1 MTAEP
6 ATTPDETRPPEK
18 RATHREGYYALV
30 WRRFRRSRIAMVGG
44 VMTAVLVALA
54 VFADFF
60 APVPPNRV
68 DMTRSFEPPQRPH
81 FFDAEGRFHLR
92 PFTYRRVCDFN
103 PRTYE
108 PIWREDTSRR
118 YPIHFLVRS
127 WEYSFAGLPCRWHVA
142 GVEKGGTFSLLGTD
156 KFGRDLWGRACRAG
170 RISLTIAVFATLLSV
185 AAGSLIGIVSG
196 YFGGWTDLVL
206 QRLIELL
213 RCFPRL
219 ALWMALA
226 AIIPHTWD
234 SLATFLLMVVI
245 FALLGWTMMAREVRG
260 KVLALRETDFVLA
273 AEEMGASHAH
283 IIFRHLYPN
292 VLSHVIVVLTLTI
305 PGIILAESLLSFL
318 GIGIQPPL
326 VSWGILMHDA
336 QNIETLGGHPWIM
349 SPVVFILVAVLGL
362 NFLGDGLR
370 DAADPYAAR

>member
-1 MTAEP
+1 MTDEAIHPDAGKAPAEKH
-6 ATTPDETRPPEK
+6 R
-18 RATHREGYYALV
+18 HREGYYALV
-30 WRRFRRSRIAMVGG
+30 WRRFCRSRVAMIGG
-44 VMTAVLVALA
+44 VMTLVLGIFA

-60 APVPPNRV
+60 SPLPPDRI
-68 DMTRSFEPPQRPH
+68 DLTRSFIPPQRVH
-81 FFDAEGRFHLR
+81 FIDAEGTFHLR
-92 PFTYRRVCDFN
+92 PFTCRQVCEFD
-103 PRTYE
+103 PTTYE
-108 PIWREDTSRR
+108 PLWREDTSRR
-118 YPIHFLVRS
+118 YGVYFLVRG
-127 WEYSFAGLPCRWHVA
+127 WEYSLLGIPCRWHLA
-142 GVEKGGTFSLLGTD
+142 GVAEGGSLYLLGTD

-170 RISLTIAVFATLLSV
+170 RISLTIALFATLLSV

-206 QRLIELL
+206 QRIIEFL
-213 RCFPRL
+213 RCFPQL

-245 FALLGWTMMAREVRG
+245 FALLGWTMMAREIRG

-326 VSWGILMHDA
+326 ISWGILMHDA

-349 SPVVFILVAVLGL
+349 SPVVFIMVAVLGF

-370 DAADPYAAR
+370 DAADPYAGR

>member
-1 MTAEP
+1 MTEKK
-6 ATTPDETRPPEK
+6 TTPKPDPRPSP
-18 RATHREGYYALV
+18 AHREGYYALV
-30 WRRFRRSRIAMVGG
+30 WRRFCRSRIAMLGG
-44 VMTAVLVALA
+44 ITTAVLALLA

-60 APVPPNRV
+60 SPMPVDRL
-68 DMTRSFEPPQRPH
+68 DMQRSFEPPQKIH
-81 FFDAEGRFHLR
+81 FVDADGKFHWR
-92 PFTYRRVCDFN
+92 PFTYRQVCTFKPD
-103 PRTYE
+103 TYE
-108 PIWREDTSRR
+108 PVWSEDTGKRHSL
-118 YPIHFLVRS
+118 YFMVRS
-127 WEYSFAGLPCRWHVA
+127 WEYSSCGLPCRLHLV
-142 GVEKGGTFSLLGTD
+142 GVEEGGTVSLLGTD

-170 RISLTIAVFATLLSV
+170 RVSLAIALFATLLSIAV
-185 AAGSLIGIVSG
+185 GSFVGIVSG
-196 YFGGWTDLVL
+196 YFGGWTDMIL
-206 QRLIELL
+206 QRVIELL
-213 RCFPRL
+213 RCFPQL

-226 AIIPHTWD
+226 AIIPRTWD

-273 AEEMGASHAH
+273 AREMGASHLH

-305 PGIILAESLLSFL
+305 PGIILAESMLSFL

-336 QNIETLGGHPWIM
+336 QNIETLGGHPWVM
-349 SPVVFILVAVLGL
+349 SPVVFILAAVLGF

-370 DAADPYAAR
+370 DAADPYSGR

>member
-1 MTAEP
+1 MIETDQ
-6 ATTPDETRPPEK
+6 TTDPPK
-18 RATHREGYYALV
+18 RHLHREGYYALV
-30 WRRFRRSRIAMVGG
+30 WRRFRRSRIAMIGG
-44 VMTAVLVALA
+44 VMTTVLVMLAL
-54 VFADFF
+54 FADFF
-60 APVPPNRV
+60 SPVVPGRI
-68 DMTRSFEPPQRPH
+68 DMTRSFVPPQRVR
-81 FFDAEGRFHLR
+81 FFDAEGAFHLR
-92 PFTYRRVCDFN
+92 PFTYRQVCDFD
-103 PRTYE
+103 PQTYE

-118 YPIHFLVRS
+118 HSVYFFVRS
-127 WEYSFAGLPCRWHVA
+127 WEYSLLGIPCRWHVM
-142 GVEKGGTFSLLGTD
+142 GVEKGGTLGFLGTD

-170 RISLTIAVFATLLSV
+170 RISLTIAVFATLLSI

-196 YFGGWTDLVL
+196 YFGGWTDLIL
-206 QRLIELL
+206 QRVIEFL

-234 SLATFLLMVVI
+234 SLAVFLLMVVI

-273 AEEMGASHAH
+273 AEEMGASHMH

-292 VLSHVIVVLTLTI
+292 VLSHIIVVLTLTI
-305 PGIILAESLLSFL
+305 PGIILAESVLSFL

-349 SPVVFILVAVLGL
+349 TPVIFILTAVLGF

>member
-1 MTAEP
+1 MPPPDSQREPDRQTA
-6 ATTPDETRPPEK
+6 
-18 RATHREGYYALV
+18 HREGYYALV

-44 VMTAVLVALA
+44 VMTAVLVVLA

-60 APVPPNRV
+60 CPGPPDRI
-68 DMTRSFEPPQRPH
+68 DMTRSFQPPQRVH
-81 FFDAEGRFHLR
+81 FFDAEGAFHLR
-92 PFTYRRVCDFN
+92 PFTYGQVCGFDPN
-103 PRTYE
+103 SYE
-108 PIWREDTSRR
+108 PVWREDTSRR
-118 YPIHFLVRS
+118 YGVYFLVRS
-127 WEYSFAGLPCRWHVA
+127 WEYSLAGLPCRWHVA
-142 GVEKGGTFSLLGTD
+142 GVEKGGTLHLLGTD

-170 RISLTIAVFATLLSV
+170 RISLTIALFATLLSI

-196 YFGGWTDLVL
+196 YFGGWTDMIL

-273 AEEMGASHAH
+273 AEEMGASHLH

-336 QNIETLGGHPWIM
+336 QNIETLGSHPWIM
-349 SPVVFILVAVLGL
+349 SPVVFILLAVLGF

-370 DAADPYAAR
+370 DAADPYAER

>member
-1 MTAEP
+1 MTDA
-6 ATTPDETRPPEK
+6 DEKHARPK
-18 RATHREGYYALV
+18 RHRHREGYYALV
-30 WRRFRRSRIAMVGG
+30 WRRFRRSRIAMVGM
-44 VMTAVLVALA
+44 VMTAVLVVLA
-54 VFADFF
+54 VLADFF
-60 APVPPNRV
+60 SPSPPNRI
-68 DMTRSFEPPQRPH
+68 DLTRSFVPPQRVH

-92 PFTYRRVCDFN
+92 PFTYRQVCDFA
-103 PRTYE
+103 PETYE
-108 PIWREDTSRR
+108 PLWREDTSVR
-118 YPIHFLVRS
+118 YPVYCFVRT
-127 WEYSFAGLPCRWHVA
+127 WEYSLLGVPCRWHLA
-142 GVEKGGTFSLLGTD
+142 GVAKGGTLHVLGTD

-170 RISLTIAVFATLLSV
+170 RISLTIALFATLLSV
-185 AAGSLIGIVSG
+185 AAGSLIGVVSG
-196 YFGGWTDLVL
+196 YFGGWTDLIL
-206 QRLIELL
+206 QRVIEFL

-234 SLATFLLMVVI
+234 SFATFLLMVVI

-260 KVLALRETDFVLA
+260 KVLALREMDFVLA

-292 VLSHVIVVLTLTI
+292 ALSHIIVVLTLTI

-349 SPVVFILVAVLGL
+349 SPVIFILVAVLGF

-370 DAADPYAAR
+370 DAADPYSER